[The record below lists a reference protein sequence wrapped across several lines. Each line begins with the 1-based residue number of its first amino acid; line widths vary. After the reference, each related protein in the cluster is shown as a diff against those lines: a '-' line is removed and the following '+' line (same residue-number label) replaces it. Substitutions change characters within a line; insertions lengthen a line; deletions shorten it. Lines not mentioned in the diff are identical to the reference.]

1 MSHAKNTEK
10 NAEDTEKNTGAVAP
24 AIPWASASAASAE
37 AAAATGSAQAAE
49 PAEPTPAAKPKDR
62 PEEPGHSDASERI
75 LSLRERFFRGGDIWA
90 HLVFILVAAYALNY
104 VTHAAADDIYVY
116 RLGAV
121 SLADGPDGLQ
131 LYSFRTRGLP
141 FTYPPFAA
149 LLFYPLA
156 FLTEPQS
163 MMLITVIIGVLSY
176 VCAYALYSYARSRAW
191 RLPLQKYLSPW
202 GMVSLMAALIWACGP
217 WRLTTHFGQINAIIL
232 ALILADFM
240 RPATRVPRGVL
251 LGIAAGIKLTP
262 LAFAFCC
269 SCVRTGRGL
278 SPRP

>member
-37 AAAATGSAQAAE
+37 AAAATGSVPAAE

-121 SLADGPDGLQ
+121 SLADGPD
-131 LYSFRTRGLP
+131 
-141 FTYPPFAA
+141 
-149 LLFYPLA
+149 
-156 FLTEPQS
+156 
-163 MMLITVIIGVLSY
+163 
-176 VCAYALYSYARSRAW
+176 
-191 RLPLQKYLSPW
+191 
-202 GMVSLMAALIWACGP
+202 
-217 WRLTTHFGQINAIIL
+217 
-232 ALILADFM
+232 
-240 RPATRVPRGVL
+240 
-251 LGIAAGIKLTP
+251 
-262 LAFAFCC
+262 
-269 SCVRTGRGL
+269 
-278 SPRP
+278 